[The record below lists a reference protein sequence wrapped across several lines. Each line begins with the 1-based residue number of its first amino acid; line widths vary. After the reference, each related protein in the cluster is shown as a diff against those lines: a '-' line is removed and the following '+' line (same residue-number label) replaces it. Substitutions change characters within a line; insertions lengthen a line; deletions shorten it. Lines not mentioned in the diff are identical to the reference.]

1 MNVADELE
9 KLQQLHQSG
18 GISDEEFA
26 KAKAKLLTTPT
37 SGLDSLFGSG
47 GNVEQQTRQWAMFL
61 HLSQLAGFIVP
72 FGGLVAPIL
81 IWQMKKAELP
91 GIDQHGKIVCNWL
104 ISALLYGILCIPL
117 VFVFIGIFMVM
128 ALAALGVVFPIIG
141 GIKANNGEVWK
152 YPLSIPF
159 FK

>member
-18 GISDEEFA
+18 GISDDEFA

-47 GNVEQQTRQWAMFL
+47 NTEQQTKQWAMFL
-61 HLSQLAGFIVP
+61 HLSQLANCFAPP
-72 FGGLVAPIL
+72 FGWIIPIV
-81 IWQMKKAELP
+81 IWQVQKPKLP
-91 GIDQHGKIVCNWL
+91 QIDEHGKVVCNWL
-104 ISALLYGILCIPL
+104 ISELLYLALCIPL
-117 VFVFIGIFMVM
+117 CFVLIGIPLLVIVGI
-128 ALAALGVVFPIIG
+128 LGIVFPIIG
-141 GIKANNGEVWK
+141 GMKANSGEVWK
-152 YPLSIPF
+152 YPLSISF

>member
-37 SGLDSLFGSG
+37 TGLDSLFGG
-47 GNVEQQTRQWAMFL
+47 GDAEQQTRQWAMFL
-61 HLSQLAGFIVP
+61 HLSQLLNFTLL
-72 FGGLVAPIL
+72 GLVLPIV
-81 IWQMKKAELP
+81 IWQVQKAKLP
-91 GIDQHGKIVCNWL
+91 GIDAHGKIVVNWI
-104 ISALLYGILCIPL
+104 ISEILYCVVLA
-117 VFVFIGIFMVM
+117 VTFVGIF
-128 ALAALGVVFPIIG
+128 LIPVVVVTGIVFAVIG

>member
-9 KLQQLHQSG
+9 KLQKLHQSG

-26 KAKAKLLTTPT
+26 KAKAKLLTQPT

-47 GNVEQQTRQWAMFL
+47 NPEQQTKQWAMFL
-61 HLSQLAGFIVP
+61 HLSQLLNYFLPP
-72 FGGLVAPIL
+72 FGLVLPIV
-81 IWQMKKAELP
+81 IWQLQKSKLPEL
-91 GIDQHGKIVCNWL
+91 DEHGKIVCNWL
-104 ISALLYGILCIPL
+104 ISGCLYLVIFIPL
-117 VFVFIGIFMVM
+117 SLLLIGIPFVIIV
-128 ALAALGVVFPIIG
+128 AVLGIVFPIIG
-141 GIKANNGEVWK
+141 GIKANSGEVWK

>member
-9 KLQQLHQSG
+9 KLQQLHASG

-37 SGLDSLFGSG
+37 GGLDSLLGAG
-47 GNVEQQTRQWAMFL
+47 GNVEQQTRQWAMLL

-72 FGGLVAPIL
+72 FGGLIIPIL

-91 GIDQHGKIVCNWL
+91 ELDTHGKIVANWI
-104 ISALLYGILCIPL
+104 ISAILYSFLCVPLFFVIIGIPL
-117 VFVFIGIFMVM
+117 VMI
-128 ALAALGVVFPIIG
+128 LGVLAIVFPIIG
-141 GIKANNGEVWK
+141 GIKANSGEVWK

>member
-18 GISDEEFA
+18 GISDEEYA
-26 KAKAKLLTTPT
+26 KAKAKLLTQPAL
-37 SGLDSLFGSG
+37 GLDSLFGTTAD
-47 GNVEQQTRQWAMFL
+47 QQTRQWAMLL
-61 HLSQLAGFIVP
+61 HLSQLANAIVP
-72 FGGLVAPIL
+72 SSGLIIPIV
-81 IWQMKKAELP
+81 IWQVKKDDLP
-91 GIDQHGKIVCNWL
+91 GLDAHGKIVANWI
-104 ISALLYGILCIPL
+104 ISVLLYVALCGVL
-117 VFVFIGIFMVM
+117 AFFVIGLLFLII
-128 ALAALGVVFPIIG
+128 LGVLVIVFPIIG

>member
-9 KLQQLHQSG
+9 RLQQLHQSG

-37 SGLDSLFGSG
+37 SGLDSLFGGST
-47 GNVEQQTRQWAMFL
+47 EQQTKQWTMFL
-61 HLSQLAGFIVP
+61 HLSQLLNCLVPP
-72 FGGLVAPIL
+72 FGWIAPIL
-81 IWQMKKAELP
+81 IWQMKKADVP
-91 GIDQHGKIVCNWL
+91 AIDEHGKIVANWM
-104 ISALLYGILCIPL
+104 ISELLYCVVLAVTFVGLFL
-117 VFVFIGIFMVM
+117 VPIVLIIGII
-128 ALAALGVVFPIIG
+128 VFPVIG